1 MIRTQDNI
9 TGRRTGFTLI
19 ESVMSMLI
27 IGGMLVMVINTLG
40 SSVRGRQIR
49 QTQSRA
55 PALAGQLM
63 AEILQASYSDPTETA
78 VFGREPSES
87 GANRSSFDDVDDYH
101 NWSGTPQDKD
111 GAELTDM
118 DGWTR
123 SVTVQY
129 VLPTDLTSV
138 SADDKGV
145 KRITVTVTDPFGQQN
160 SMVAIRSDFGT
171 ADQAPSVES
180 TFVTWAGVE
189 LQIGEETGDRVVSG
203 TNILNKVSVS
213 GN

>member
-1 MIRTQDNI
+1 MIRKPDNKANR
-9 TGRRTGFTLI
+9 TTGFTLI
-19 ESVMSMLI
+19 ESVMSILI
-27 IGGMLVMVINTLG
+27 VGAMLVMVINTLG
-40 SSVRGRQIR
+40 SSVRGKKIR

-55 PALAGQLM
+55 PALASHLM
-63 AEILQASYSDPTETA
+63 AEILQASYSDQDETP
-78 VFGREPSES
+78 VFGREASEI

-111 GAELTDM
+111 GVSLTGM

-138 SADDKGV
+138 SATDQGI
-145 KRITVTVTDPFGQQN
+145 KRITVMVADPFGQE
-160 SMVAIRSDFGT
+160 SSVVAIRSDVGT
-171 ADQAPSVES
+171 VDQAPSVET

-189 LQIGEETGDRVVSG
+189 LQIGTESGDRVVSG
-203 TNILNKVSVS
+203 TNILNKVPVS

>member
-1 MIRTQDNI
+1 MIRYPNNTAR
-9 TGRRTGFTLI
+9 GAGFTLI
-19 ESVMSMLI
+19 ESVMSILI

-40 SSVRGRQIR
+40 SSIRGKKIR

-55 PALAGQLM
+55 PALASQLM
-63 AEILQASYSDPTETA
+63 AEILQASYADLDETP
-78 VFGREPSES
+78 VFGREASEI
-87 GANRSSFDDVDDYH
+87 GASRSSFDDVDDYH
-101 NWSGTPQDKD
+101 NWSATPQDKD
-111 GAELTDM
+111 GAALTDM

-129 VLPTDLTSV
+129 VLPTNLSTTSV
-138 SADDKGV
+138 TDESV
-145 KRITVTVTDPFGQQN
+145 KRITVTVTDSFGRQN
-160 SMVAIRSDFGT
+160 SVVAIRSDVGS

-189 LQIGEETGDRVVSG
+189 LQLGEDTGDRVVAG